1 MSFPNDFRSWI
12 GKPPTDL
19 EKKLLTYEYA
29 DAIKTSWRW
38 LNPEAQSHF
47 QSVYPEFERRN
58 WKT

>member
-38 LNPEAQSHF
+38 LNPEA
-47 QSVYPEFERRN
+47 
-58 WKT
+58 